1 MQRRVGASAFTVALR
16 TRNTDVTPTALQGIP
31 SSSLRSIMWA
41 GVTVSCASLLWVCI
55 AASGTRIGAQLGRY
69 AMFKFMRCL
78 TALAAAIGL
87 ASCAAT
93 QNATAPGTAAPS
105 MPAAATAPITTPGH
119 THHKYGPNDVVGG
132 NSGFVGPGIKVDI
145 GDVALP
151 NGMTLQSLNLGIDEV
166 LVTDGY
172 GNVTTVA
179 QYSTP
184 QVVNILAYQGGNT
197 TPIAAGNVPATTYAS
212 LTIVVDTATSNAVSA
227 GGSVRPLKFSGALSR
242 SSAGFG
248 ASSSTSQYNSGAV
261 AITFKQAFQVTGS
274 SINLDVDFNAME
286 SVRPLTSSPG
296 FAARPSLSV
305 AQEGFEGSIS
315 GNLVNGSQTPVTN
328 AVVVA
333 TTSNGTVAATGFTDA
348 NGNFLLHTLVAG
360 AYQLTVYNQYVTATG
375 LQVNAANNSSWTGTT
390 VAGPSANVVAGQT
403 SNVGTIQD

>member
-1 MQRRVGASAFTVALR
+1 
-16 TRNTDVTPTALQGIP
+16 
-31 SSSLRSIMWA
+31 
-41 GVTVSCASLLWVCI
+41 
-55 AASGTRIGAQLGRY
+55 
-69 AMFKFMRCL
+69 MFKFMRCL

-93 QNATAPGTAAPS
+93 QNATAPGAAAPS

-119 THHKYGPNDVVGG
+119 KHHKYGPTDVNGG
-132 NSGFVGPGIKVDI
+132 NPGITFHI

-151 NGMTLQSLNLGIDEV
+151 NGMSLQSLNLGIDAIM
-166 LVTDGY
+166 VTDGY

-179 QYSTP
+179 QYYTP
-184 QVVNILAYQGGNT
+184 QVVNVLAYQGGNT

-212 LTIVVDTATSNAVSA
+212 LTIIVDTASSNAVTTS
-227 GGSVRPLKFSGALSR
+227 GKVRPLQFSGAPSH

-261 AITFKQAFQVTGS
+261 AITFNQAFQVTGS
-274 SINLDVDFNAME
+274 VINLDLDFNAME
-286 SVRPLTSSPG
+286 SIRSLTSTPG
-296 FAARPSLSV
+296 YASRPSLSL

-315 GNLVNGSQTPVTN
+315 GNLVNSSQGPVTN

-348 NGNFLLHTLVAG
+348 NGNFLLHTLVSG
-360 AYQLTVYNQYVTATG
+360 TYQLTVYNQYVTATG
-375 LQVNAANNSSWTGTT
+375 LQVNAASNSSWTGTT
-390 VAGPSANVVAGQT
+390 VAGPKASVVAGQT
-403 SNVGTIQD
+403 SSVGTIQD